1 MEKLKF
7 LVVENDNIMREII
20 KKMLNVM
27 GYETIYFV
35 KRGAEAIEYVK
46 NKEISMVL
54 MDIFIEGD
62 LDGIDTANY
71 IMQHNNIP
79 VIFITSSSDEATLK
93 RATLTN
99 AVGYLVKPFS
109 NEALYAAIVWGY
121 QHFKNENMNH
131 IEKIAYKNKKVL
143 VWKGDQ
149 IFVLNIDEV
158 FYLEIFKG
166 VIKII
171 SEKGTFTVR
180 GTLNE
185 WEKRL
190 SKNDFFRCHKSFL
203 INVNKITKMI
213 PCIDNT
219 FLIELEGVEAKIPLS
234 RSKTKSLNQFLSK

>member
-1 MEKLKF
+1 
-7 LVVENDNIMREII
+7 
-20 KKMLNVM
+20 
-27 GYETIYFV
+27 
-35 KRGAEAIEYVK
+35 
-46 NKEISMVL
+46 
-54 MDIFIEGD
+54 
-62 LDGIDTANY
+62 
-71 IMQHNNIP
+71 MQHNNIP

-121 QHFKNENMNH
+121 QHFKNESMNH